1 MMSSLLISCQ
11 TSASIEE
18 DPLVKKS
25 IIGFCHSMG
34 SISYQE
40 ITRYTRFNSI
50 EACVESGGK
59 LPASMETSSELEI
72 PVLPTPSEIEEVPI
86 TEPTLPE
93 EGESPVIDTENPPVK
108 KSSSNICHEQGS
120 RFYPLT
126 KKFEPF
132 GSLEECIN
140 SGGRLPGI
148 KQNTPNPT
156 SSTGA
161 AEPTVKSGASFAGG
175 RSVGGVSTSK
185 PSSDDHSGPQV
196 KKSDSDICHERGT
209 RFYPRT
215 KLYTSYDSIDECLKS
230 GGRLPK
236 RQ

>member
-1 MMSSLLISCQ
+1 MSLMLISCQ
-11 TSASIEE
+11 TSESIEE

-25 IIGFCHSMG
+25 IVGFCHSMG

-40 ITRYTRFNSI
+40 ITRYTPFNSI

-59 LPASMETSSELEI
+59 LPASMETSSEFEV
-72 PVLPTPSEIEEVPI
+72 PGLPTPPEIEEVPI
-86 TEPTLPE
+86 AEPNLTE
-93 EGESPVIDTENPPVK
+93 ESEAQIIDSENPPFK
-108 KSSSNICHEQGS
+108 KSGSNICHEQGS
-120 RFYPLT
+120 RFYALT

-132 GSLEECIN
+132 GSLEECLS
-140 SGGRLPGI
+140 SGGRLPGR
-148 KQNTPNPT
+148 KQESQNSN
-156 SSTGA
+156 SSTG
-161 AEPTVKSGASFAGG
+161 ESESSVKSGATVTGG
-175 RSVGGVSTSK
+175 RSVGGVSPSR
-185 PSSDDHSGPQV
+185 PSSDDQSGPQV